1 MANNKSKT
9 NNLFSFATSE
19 LSQDAFFCWSLNW
32 LAVKEDTEDPYY
44 KYGKAMLDLF
54 LGNNKKDEYT
64 DVLIKK
70 QFVVEFKRNENNNPI
85 KTDTTFGEKA
95 KGIIDILVLFK
106 DGNVPHAL
114 IIEDKTHTSE
124 HSNQIAMY
132 KNNLPATLKNSNDS
146 EIETYKNLSS
156 KNIYTAYVKTGIM
169 YSDDLDMK
177 NKVNTTISLDKLL
190 KFLDLFHG
198 VSNQTISTIN
208 SNIYLDYYE
217 YLHGINDFQNEI
229 IDNFKK
235 NQYVDNYES
244 TNTELGYKNI
254 FQDPYA
260 QYCFLKKIFVECD
273 ENRNSS
279 DGSKNDEIIFKS
291 RIYSGSNKD
300 GTKWTQY
307 CFWKKQFETNILP
320 HEKDEHESYALFWRI
335 DNATMNKEIYPYL
348 ALRYYDKNINKYP
361 PSPNTE
367 NNDKCRQNIFN
378 KLQGYIKQHNIMEYE
393 IDDNKVFFKK
403 ESRKGSVERNL
414 LYIPIRN
421 LDGISL
427 TEISK
432 VLHDINSKLT
442 TYCKTE
448 FENIK

>member
-1 MANNKSKT
+1 MANNKPKT
-9 NNLFSFATSE
+9 NNLFNFATSE

-54 LGNNKKDEYT
+54 LGENKKDIYKEVK
-64 DVLIKK
+64 VLK
-70 QFVVEFKRNENNNPI
+70 QFNR
-85 KTDTTFGEKA
+85 
-95 KGIIDILVLFK
+95 IDVLVLFK
-106 DGNVPHAL
+106 DNQDNQYAL
-114 IIEDKTHTSE
+114 IIEDKTNTSE
-124 HSNQIAMY
+124 HNEQIENY
-132 KNNLPATLKNSNDS
+132 KNQLNDALS
-146 EIETYKNLSS
+146 KDENIGYKNLPG
-156 KNIYTAYVKTGIM
+156 NQIYTAYVKTGIM
-169 YSDDLDMK
+169 YTDDLDMK
-177 NKVNTTISLDKLL
+177 NKVNTTINLDKLF
-190 KFLDLFHG
+190 KFLDLFHEL
-198 VSNQTISTIN
+198 SNQTISTIN

-229 IDNFKK
+229 INNFKK
-235 NQYVDNYES
+235 NQYVENYES
-244 TNTELGYKNI
+244 THTELGYKNI

-260 QYCFLKKIFVECD
+260 QYYFLKKIFVECD
-273 ENRNSS
+273 KNRNSS
-279 DGSKNDEIIFKS
+279 ESPKNDEIIFKS

-307 CFWKKQFETNILP
+307 CFWEKQFETNIP
-320 HEKDEHESYALFWRI
+320 PQEKDKHESYALFWRI

-361 PSPNTE
+361 PSPNNE

-378 KLQGYIKQHNIMEYE
+378 KLQDYITENKIDENE
-393 IDDNKVFFKK
+393 IFLKK
-403 ESRKGSVERNL
+403 ESRKGTVERNL

>member
-32 LAVKEDTEDPYY
+32 LAVKEDTDNPYY

-54 LGNNKKDEYT
+54 LGENKKDIYKEVK
-64 DVLIKK
+64 VLK
-70 QFVVEFKRNENNNPI
+70 QFNR
-85 KTDTTFGEKA
+85 
-95 KGIIDILVLFK
+95 IDVLVLFK
-106 DGNVPHAL
+106 DNQDNQYAL
-114 IIEDKTHTSE
+114 IIEDKTNTSE
-124 HSNQIAMY
+124 HNEQIEKY
-132 KNNLPATLKNSNDS
+132 KNQLNDALS
-146 EIETYKNLSS
+146 KDENIRYKNLSG
-156 KNIYTAYVKTGIM
+156 NQIYTAYVKTGIM
-169 YSDDLDMK
+169 YTDDLDMK
-177 NKVNTTISLDKLL
+177 NKVNTTINLDKLF
-190 KFLDLFHG
+190 KFLDLFHEL
-198 VSNQTISTIN
+198 SNQTISTIN

-229 IDNFKK
+229 INNFKK
-235 NQYVDNYES
+235 NQYVENYES
-244 TNTELGYKNI
+244 THTELGYKNI

-260 QYCFLKKIFVECD
+260 QYYFLKKIFVECD
-273 ENRNSS
+273 KNRNSS
-279 DGSKNDEIIFKS
+279 ESPKNDEIIFKS

-307 CFWKKQFETNILP
+307 CFWEKQFETNIP
-320 HEKDEHESYALFWRI
+320 PQEKDKHESYALFWRI

-361 PSPNTE
+361 PSPNNE

-378 KLQGYIKQHNIMEYE
+378 KLQDYITENKIDENE
-393 IDDNKVFFKK
+393 IFLKK
-403 ESRKGSVERNL
+403 ESRKGTVERNL

>member
-1 MANNKSKT
+1 MEENTMTNIEPKT
-9 NNLFSFATSE
+9 NNLFNFATSE

-32 LAVKEDTEDPYY
+32 LAVKEDTDDPYY

-54 LGNNKKDEYT
+54 LGENKKDIYKEVK
-64 DVLIKK
+64 VLK
-70 QFVVEFKRNENNNPI
+70 QFNR
-85 KTDTTFGEKA
+85 
-95 KGIIDILVLFK
+95 IDVLVLFK
-106 DGNVPHAL
+106 DNQDNQYAL
-114 IIEDKTHTSE
+114 IIEDKTNTSE
-124 HSNQIAMY
+124 HNEQIEKY
-132 KNNLPATLKNSNDS
+132 KNQLNDALS
-146 EIETYKNLSS
+146 KDENIRYKNLSG
-156 KNIYTAYVKTGIM
+156 NQIYTAYVKTGIM
-169 YSDDLDMK
+169 YTDDLDMK
-177 NKVNTTISLDKLL
+177 NKVNTTINLDKLF
-190 KFLDLFHG
+190 KFLDLFHEL
-198 VSNQTISTIN
+198 SNQTISTIN

-229 IDNFKK
+229 INNFKK
-235 NQYVDNYES
+235 NQYVENYES
-244 TNTELGYKNI
+244 THTELGYKNI

-260 QYCFLKKIFVECD
+260 QYYFLKKIFVECD
-273 ENRNSS
+273 KNRNSS
-279 DGSKNDEIIFKS
+279 ESPKNDEIIFKS

-307 CFWKKQFETNILP
+307 CFWEKQFETNIP
-320 HEKDEHESYALFWRI
+320 PQEKDEHESYALFWRI

-361 PSPNTE
+361 PSPNNE

-378 KLQGYIKQHNIMEYE
+378 KLQDYITENKIDENE
-393 IDDNKVFFKK
+393 IFLKK
-403 ESRKGSVERNL
+403 ESRKGTIERNL

>member
-32 LAVKEDTEDPYY
+32 LAVKEDTDNPYY

-54 LGNNKKDEYT
+54 LGENKKDIYKEVK
-64 DVLIKK
+64 VLK
-70 QFVVEFKRNENNNPI
+70 QFNR
-85 KTDTTFGEKA
+85 
-95 KGIIDILVLFK
+95 IDVLVLFK
-106 DGNVPHAL
+106 DNQDNQYAL
-114 IIEDKTHTSE
+114 IIEDKTNTSE
-124 HSNQIAMY
+124 HNEQIENY
-132 KNNLPATLKNSNDS
+132 KNQLNDALS
-146 EIETYKNLSS
+146 KDENIGYKNLPG
-156 KNIYTAYVKTGIM
+156 NQIYTAYVKTGIM
-169 YSDDLDMK
+169 YTDDLDMK
-177 NKVNTTISLDKLL
+177 NKVNTTINLDKLF
-190 KFLDLFHG
+190 KFLDLFHEL
-198 VSNQTISTIN
+198 SNQTISTIN

-229 IDNFKK
+229 INNFKK
-235 NQYVDNYES
+235 NQYVENYES
-244 TNTELGYKNI
+244 THTELGYKNI

-260 QYCFLKKIFVECD
+260 QYYFLKKIFVECD
-273 ENRNSS
+273 KNRNSS
-279 DGSKNDEIIFKS
+279 ESPKNDEIIFKS

-307 CFWKKQFETNILP
+307 CFWEKQFETNIP
-320 HEKDEHESYALFWRI
+320 PQEKDKHESYALFWRI

-361 PSPNTE
+361 PSPNNE

-378 KLQGYIKQHNIMEYE
+378 KLQDYITENKIDENE
-393 IDDNKVFFKK
+393 IFLKK
-403 ESRKGSVERNL
+403 ESRKGTVERNL

>member
-32 LAVKEDTEDPYY
+32 LAVKEDTDDPYY

-54 LGNNKKDEYT
+54 LGENKKDIYKEVK
-64 DVLIKK
+64 VLK
-70 QFVVEFKRNENNNPI
+70 QFNR
-85 KTDTTFGEKA
+85 
-95 KGIIDILVLFK
+95 IDVLVLFK
-106 DGNVPHAL
+106 DNQDNQYAL
-114 IIEDKTHTSE
+114 IIEDKTNTSE
-124 HSNQIAMY
+124 HNEQIENY
-132 KNNLPATLKNSNDS
+132 KNQLNDALS
-146 EIETYKNLSS
+146 KDENIGYKNLPG
-156 KNIYTAYVKTGIM
+156 NQIYTAYVKTGIM
-169 YSDDLDMK
+169 YTDDLDMK
-177 NKVNTTISLDKLL
+177 NKVNTTINLDKLF
-190 KFLDLFHG
+190 KFLDLFHEL
-198 VSNQTISTIN
+198 SNQTISTIN

-229 IDNFKK
+229 INNFKK
-235 NQYVDNYES
+235 NQYVENYES
-244 TNTELGYKNI
+244 THTELGYKNI

-260 QYCFLKKIFVECD
+260 QYYFLKKIFVECD
-273 ENRNSS
+273 KNRNSS
-279 DGSKNDEIIFKS
+279 ESPKNDEIIFKS

-307 CFWKKQFETNILP
+307 CFWEKQFETNIP
-320 HEKDEHESYALFWRI
+320 PQEKDKHESYALFWRI

-361 PSPNTE
+361 PSPNNE

-378 KLQGYIKQHNIMEYE
+378 KLQDYITENKIDENE
-393 IDDNKVFFKK
+393 IFLKK
-403 ESRKGSVERNL
+403 ESRKGTVERNL

>member
-1 MANNKSKT
+1 MTNNKPKT
-9 NNLFSFATSE
+9 NNLFNFATSE

-32 LAVKEDTEDPYY
+32 LAVKEDTDDPYY

-54 LGNNKKDEYT
+54 LGENKKDIYKEVK
-64 DVLIKK
+64 VLK
-70 QFVVEFKRNENNNPI
+70 QFNR
-85 KTDTTFGEKA
+85 
-95 KGIIDILVLFK
+95 IDVLVLFK
-106 DGNVPHAL
+106 DNQDNQYAL
-114 IIEDKTHTSE
+114 IIEDKTNTSE
-124 HSNQIAMY
+124 HNEQIENY
-132 KNNLPATLKNSNDS
+132 KNQLNDALSKNQDIGYENLPGNQ
-146 EIETYKNLSS
+146 
-156 KNIYTAYVKTGIM
+156 IYTAYVKTGIM
-169 YSDDLDMK
+169 YTDDLDMK
-177 NKVNTTISLDKLL
+177 NKVNTTINLDKLL
-190 KFLDLFHG
+190 KFLDLFHE
-198 VSNQTISTIN
+198 VSNQTITTIN
-208 SNIYLDYYE
+208 SNIFLDYYE

-273 ENRNSS
+273 KNRNSS
-279 DGSKNDEIIFKS
+279 ESPKNDEIIFKS

-307 CFWKKQFETNILP
+307 CFWKKQFETNIP
-320 HEKDEHESYALFWRI
+320 PQEKDEHESYALFWRI

-361 PSPNTE
+361 PSPNNE

-378 KLQGYIKQHNIMEYE
+378 KLQGYITKNKIDENE
-393 IDDNKVFFKK
+393 IFLKK
-403 ESRKGSVERNL
+403 ESRKGTVERNL

-427 TEISK
+427 TKISK

>member
-1 MANNKSKT
+1 MTNNKPKT
-9 NNLFSFATSE
+9 NNLFNFATSE

-32 LAVKEDTEDPYY
+32 LAVKEDTDNPYY

-54 LGNNKKDEYT
+54 LGENKKDIYKEVK
-64 DVLIKK
+64 VLK
-70 QFVVEFKRNENNNPI
+70 QFNR
-85 KTDTTFGEKA
+85 
-95 KGIIDILVLFK
+95 IDVLVLFK
-106 DGNVPHAL
+106 DNQDNQYAL
-114 IIEDKTHTSE
+114 IIEDKTNTSE
-124 HSNQIAMY
+124 HNEQIENY
-132 KNNLPATLKNSNDS
+132 KNQLNDALS
-146 EIETYKNLSS
+146 KDENIGYKNLPG
-156 KNIYTAYVKTGIM
+156 NQIYTAYVKTGIM
-169 YSDDLDMK
+169 YTDDLDMK
-177 NKVNTTISLDKLL
+177 NKVNTTINLDKLF
-190 KFLDLFHG
+190 KFLDLFHEL
-198 VSNQTISTIN
+198 SNQTISTIN

-229 IDNFKK
+229 INNFKK
-235 NQYVDNYES
+235 NQYVENYES
-244 TNTELGYKNI
+244 THTELGYKNI

-260 QYCFLKKIFVECD
+260 QYYFLKKIFVECD
-273 ENRNSS
+273 KNRNSS
-279 DGSKNDEIIFKS
+279 ESPKNDEIIFKS

-307 CFWKKQFETNILP
+307 CFWEKQFETNIP
-320 HEKDEHESYALFWRI
+320 PQEKDEHESYALFWRI

-361 PSPNTE
+361 PSPNNE

-378 KLQGYIKQHNIMEYE
+378 KLQDYITENKIDENE
-393 IDDNKVFFKK
+393 IFLKK
-403 ESRKGSVERNL
+403 ESRKGTVERNL

>member
-1 MANNKSKT
+1 MNNNESKT

-32 LAVKEDTEDPYY
+32 LAVKEDTDDPYY

-54 LGNNKKDEYT
+54 LGENKKDIYKEVI
-64 DVLIKK
+64 VLK
-70 QFVVEFKRNENNNPI
+70 QFNR
-85 KTDTTFGEKA
+85 
-95 KGIIDILVLFK
+95 IDVLVLFK
-106 DGNVPHAL
+106 DNQDNQYAL
-114 IIEDKTHTSE
+114 IIEDKTNTSE
-124 HSNQIAMY
+124 HNEQIEKY
-132 KNNLPATLKNSNDS
+132 KNQLNDALS
-146 EIETYKNLSS
+146 KDENIGYKNLPG
-156 KNIYTAYVKTGIM
+156 NQIYTAYVKTGIM
-169 YSDDLDMK
+169 YTDDLDMK
-177 NKVNTTISLDKLL
+177 NKVNTTVNLDKLL
-190 KFLDLFHG
+190 KFLDLFHE

-244 TNTELGYKNI
+244 TNTKLGYTNI

-260 QYCFLKKIFVECD
+260 QYCVLKKIFVEYD

-279 DGSKNDEIIFKS
+279 ESPKNDEIIFKS

-307 CFWKKQFETNILP
+307 CFWQKQFETDIFQ
-320 HEKDEHESYALFWRI
+320 HEPNEHEYYALFWRI

-348 ALRYYDKNINKYP
+348 ALRYYDKDTNKYP
-361 PSPNTE
+361 TVSNSG
-367 NNDKCRQNIFN
+367 NNKPEYRQNIFN
-378 KLQGYIKQHNIMEYE
+378 KLQKYIEEHNIIEHK
-393 IDDNKVFFKK
+393 IDDKK
-403 ESRKGSVERNL
+403 IFMEKDSRRGSIEKNL
-414 LYIPIRN
+414 LYIPIRD

-432 VLHDINSKLT
+432 TLQNINSKLT

-448 FENIK
+448 LKNIK